1 MTDPQ
6 NFDPARMLDAVIRL
20 RQLKNDA
27 ALCRELEV
35 FHPIISKIRHRHIP
49 VSASILLRLHE
60 VTGLEIK
67 DLRAMMG
74 DRRKR
79 FRFS

>member
-1 MTDPQ
+1 MADTKPY
-6 NFDPARMLDAVIRL
+6 DPARMLDAVIHL
-20 RQLKNDA
+20 RRLKNDA

-49 VSASILLRLHE
+49 VSASILLRIHE

-67 DLRAMMG
+67 QLRALMG
-74 DRRKR
+74 DQRKH